1 MTEKCFIDLP
11 YSFNQARTKLRLS
24 DKNALELFILQKCCC
39 CTCCNHTRS
48 HSLSSPHTHTHHIH
62 IHIEGKRKREREI
75 ERKRKRERE
84 RERVIHT
91 NTDIQDQSHI
101 TAYYYIDCV
110 YSIVN
115 HKPSNESV
123 LMFLFSSQKY
133 FL

>member
-1 MTEKCFIDLP
+1 MPLNYLYC
-11 YSFNQARTKLRLS
+11 
-24 DKNALELFILQKCCC
+24 KNAVAVHAATIHALTL
-39 CTCCNHTRS
+39 S
-48 HSLSSPHTHTHHIH
+48 HPPPLTHTTH

-110 YSIVN
+110 YSTVN

-123 LMFLFSSQKY
+123 FSVFLFSSQKY